1 MTDGVLLINL
11 VILIPIIIVVCVC
24 RAKSKLLGEKKDDE
38 AKKDAA
44 DSDEKK

>member
-1 MTDGVLLINL
+1 MLYDPNSYFYKSFLSMGGASQK
-11 VILIPIIIVVCVC
+11 
-24 RAKSKLLGEKKDDE
+24 AKSKLLGEKKDDE